1 MIAFMVVASVFAYT
15 VLSAGIL
22 VTSEGEA
29 TVYSGI
35 KAAGGAMEI
44 KGAVTAKNLAV
55 AGESLGTG
63 DGVVVLFTTANNPSV
78 DGSQTVYLD
87 AAEQTKTTHYTIVNS
102 TGVVTFLAAPGIG
115 VAVTIDYQQA
125 SVNEILFSVSAP
137 LKDSSINMTTT
148 TDSDSDGLLS
158 DEDPRN
164 HQTTISYFD
173 TNQRVPDL
181 AWTWTQ
187 TGRVAG
193 TSDSLLEYSENM
205 TVTVSMNALSP
216 QLLVD
221 GQFTLEIRSADGT
234 MMRLERTIPSIIDP
248 IMNLH

>member
-1 MIAFMVVASVFAYT
+1 
-15 VLSAGIL
+15 
-22 VTSEGEA
+22 
-29 TVYSGI
+29 
-35 KAAGGAMEI
+35 
-44 KGAVTAKNLAV
+44 
-55 AGESLGTG
+55 
-63 DGVVVLFTTANNPSV
+63 
-78 DGSQTVYLD
+78 
-87 AAEQTKTTHYTIVNS
+87 
-102 TGVVTFLAAPGIG
+102 
-115 VAVTIDYQQA
+115 
-125 SVNEILFSVSAP
+125 
-137 LKDSSINMTTT
+137 MTTT